1 MLSSFSMMLFFIL
14 NVSAS
19 VLMKDNSGVQVV
31 CKVVEAYP
39 NAMFKIVMDNG
50 ATALVTISG
59 KIRKFNIRINPGD
72 DVVVELSPYD
82 LTRGRITKRL

>member
-14 NVSAS
+14 NVSAI

-31 CKVVEAYP
+31 CKVVDAYP
-39 NAMFKIVMDNG
+39 NAMFKVVMDNG
-50 ATALVTISG
+50 AIALVTISG

>member
-19 VLMKDNSGVQVV
+19 VLMKDNSGVQVD

-39 NAMFKIVMDNG
+39 NAMFKVVMDNG
-50 ATALVTISG
+50 AIALVTISG

>member
-1 MLSSFSMMLFFIL
+1 
-14 NVSAS
+14 
-19 VLMKDNSGVQVV
+19 MKDNSGVQVV
-31 CKVVEAYP
+31 CKVVDAYP
-39 NAMFKIVMDNG
+39 NAMFKVVMDNG
-50 ATALVTISG
+50 AIALVTISG